1 MYLQV
6 LCTCVASLSLQRVEL
21 LFDFEVDNWLVR
33 FLKHIFYWEEGVW
46 SRAGAAIVHLR
57 ATFVMSSIFNEMSFF
72 FLFLFQ
78 LYFWTRLPRLRWNGH
93 DIRLVRKQLRLGWVD
108 FSNSY
113 KIFVSNNNIHSGLS
127 ESVRLY
133 MKGRVTIDIRR
144 SSWLNVWRK
153 IIQNRYYS
161 GIHLWMF
168 NTHQEWSGKRS
179 KFKFSFQNS
188 VEKIMLLWT
197 FVEMWILDIV
207 SFLNLQIRVIVC
219 IFLAFSK

>member
-33 FLKHIFYWEEGVW
+33 FLKHNILLGRGSLVGGWRSHRSFASY
-46 SRAGAAIVHLR
+46 LR
-57 ATFVMSSIFNEMSFF
+57 NELYIINEMSFF

-113 KIFVSNNNIHSGLS
+113 KIFVSNNIHSGLS

-133 MKGRVTIDIRR
+133 MKGQVTIDIRW

-161 GIHLWMF
+161 GIHLGECSTLTK
-168 NTHQEWSGKRS
+168 NGLVNVRNSNLV
-179 KFKFSFQNS
+179 FKIQWKKLCFY
-188 VEKIMLLWT
+188 ELL
-197 FVEMWILDIV
+197 
-207 SFLNLQIRVIVC
+207 
-219 IFLAFSK
+219 